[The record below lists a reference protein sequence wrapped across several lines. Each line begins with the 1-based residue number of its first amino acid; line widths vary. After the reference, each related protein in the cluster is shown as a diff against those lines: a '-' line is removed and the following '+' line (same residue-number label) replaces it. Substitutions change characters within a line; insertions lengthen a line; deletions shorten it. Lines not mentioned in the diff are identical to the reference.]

1 MPRKTV
7 KEQKNKDKNRIAP
20 ILKNLIGT
28 EKPDYLMNKILSVLT
43 EENGPPKVGKTYT
56 FIYYKKTP
64 NIRYDQH
71 PLVTITSIESW
82 GFRGFNYHW
91 NSSRQYTWGEIQG
104 GLYPVNE
111 MELSSLRRMPYQKII
126 KN

>member
-1 MPRKTV
+1 MPRKPV
-7 KEQKNKDKNRIAP
+7 KQQKSKDRISP
-20 ILKNLIGT
+20 ILKKLIGT
-28 EKPDYLMNKILSVLT
+28 ERPDFLMDSILSVLT
-43 EENGPPKVGKTYT
+43 EDNGPPKVGKTYT

-71 PLVTITSIESW
+71 PLVKVTSIEVW

-91 NSSRQYTWGEIQG
+91 NGSRQYTWGEIQG

-111 MELSSLRRMPYQKII
+111 IELDSLRKIPYKKII